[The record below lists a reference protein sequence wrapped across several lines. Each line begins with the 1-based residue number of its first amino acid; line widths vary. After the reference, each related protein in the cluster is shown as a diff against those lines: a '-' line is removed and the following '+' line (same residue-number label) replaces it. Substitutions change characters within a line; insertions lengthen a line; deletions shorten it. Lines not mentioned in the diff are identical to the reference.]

1 MSLSFPKTVR
11 ASLVLSLVL
20 ALVVPQMLQAQS
32 QIVQSSELAAAI
44 QKVAASRRTNLEQ
57 VRSFFS
63 SKPVRTA
70 LSKTNMTPEKIDKA
84 VASLSDQ
91 DLAKIAEKT
100 QKIQAD
106 FAAGAMSNQDLTY
119 VVIALGAAVL
129 VLIVVAAH

>member
-1 MSLSFPKTVR
+1 MSLSFLKPVR
-11 ASLVLSLVL
+11 ASLVLSLVI

-44 QKVAASRRTNLEQ
+44 QKAAASRRTNLEQ

-63 SKPVRTA
+63 SKPVRAA
-70 LSKTNMTPEKIDKA
+70 LSKSTMTPEGIDKA
-84 VASLSDQ
+84 AVSLSDE
-91 DLAKIAEKT
+91 DLAKLAQKT

-129 VLIVVAAH
+129 VLVIVAAK